1 MGIISNSRCWICSF
15 IANTKKIVKVMTS
28 VFFAENPPKGPL
40 DVPVPQT
47 VDKGFSM
54 GVTMVYITEATIT
67 FPGAC
72 ETTELKYAPKAVP

>member
-1 MGIISNSRCWICSF
+1 MFGYAVF

-47 VDKGFSM
+47 VDKGVRHGCDH
-54 GVTMVYITEATIT
+54 GVHH
-67 FPGAC
+67 
-72 ETTELKYAPKAVP
+72 